1 MKAVITLKYK
11 TERDARAVA
20 EAVSPDNAKAPAG
33 LSVKTFRKGKAVTT
47 LIECDRRLETLLS
60 TVDDLLSCTQVAE
73 KAVKILEKREGI
85 KT

>member
-1 MKAVITLKYK
+1 MRAVIKLKYK
-11 TERDARAVA
+11 TERTARAVA
-20 EAVSPDNAKAPAG
+20 EAVSPDNAEAPAG
-33 LSVKTFRKGKAVTT
+33 LSVKTFSKGKAVTT